1 MKLDS
6 TLAREVKALNGD
18 GSREARFETLRRVEA
33 AKKDLSSPRVRDG
46 FNEAL
51 RLHGRAITA
60 VCVAA
65 TLYTRRE
72 RIDRWGLGW
81 ALAILDLWTNRGRTF
96 VDRANIDDGLHPTRI
111 CEYAGELI
119 RLTTEEG

>member
-6 TLAREVKALNGD
+6 TFAKEVKALNGD
-18 GSREARFETLRRVEA
+18 GSREARFAALRRIEA
-33 AKKDLSSPRVRDG
+33 ARKDLSSPEVREG
-46 FNEAL
+46 FGDSL

-65 TLYTRRE
+65 TLYSRRE

-81 ALAILDLWTNRGRTF
+81 ALAGLDLWTNKGRTF
-96 VDRANIDDGLHPTRI
+96 IDRANIDDGLHPTRI

-119 RLTTEEG
+119 RLTTEE